1 MIDITIISSLFC
13 LAASVVTSV
22 IELMIAHKRKKGD
35 SIEGEDHCPISVNSI
50 KRIFSVRGKH
60 LSKNNLGYLTKKMIE
75 TAPNDQLVE
84 ELYRRKIISKGDTA
98 GLVTKDATP
107 VLLGIDDQTRVYRK
121 KGKGRATRHIREKEK
136 EKEKEKGMY

>member
-136 EKEKEKGMY
+136 EKGMY